1 MKKMFLLFIGVVVFG
16 SMSACEKEGL
26 NEIEEIELIDKED
39 VQSPADRKR
48 N

>member
-26 NEIEEIELIDKED
+26 NEIELIDKED